1 MTRYNHSSLCL
12 TTVKT
17 LVIAR
22 LISLV
27 ILLSACSPEQAETP
41 QNKNQLP
48 PEQVQTQLFND
59 NWLYL
64 EKALTDVKAVAAEPE
79 WQTVQLPH
87 TWNATDTV
95 DAAPGYRRSA
105 SWYKKQFTGAQQLRQ
120 LLYFEGANM
129 ETEVYLNGELAG
141 KNVGGYIG
149 FTIDLTP
156 HLKRGQLNEL
166 LVRVSNAYNPN
177 LIPSQKADFF
187 IHGGIIRD
195 VWLKTL
201 PDTFIERLA
210 INTPIVSH
218 EAAQTF
224 VDVQLN
230 QLAKQLPAGA
240 ANELQLRAKLLS
252 PQGDVLQE
260 KLVPVNGDNTAAKII
275 FDELAQ
281 PELWSVDTPNLYA
294 INVQLLDKSGA
305 VQHELSDRFGYRWF
319 EMRPHQG
326 FFVNGER
333 MLIRGTHRH
342 EESAG
347 VGAALPNE
355 MHRRDMQMIKDM
367 GANFVRLAHYPQDPE
382 VYRAADELGLIL
394 WDELPW
400 CRGGKGGEVWE
411 QNTESYLTRQIAQNY
426 NHPSIAFWSLGN
438 EMYWEEDFPGGGD
451 DQVVA
456 NYIKKLNAL
465 VKQQDTSR
473 LTTLRKFYPAATI
486 VDAFSPS
493 IWAGWYGGAYGQYE
507 EAITMAMK
515 DYPAFLHMEYGGS
528 SHVGRHS
535 ENPIG
540 IKGIEGA
547 QVSVEEA
554 MNQAVVANPAKNSDW
569 NENYIVNLFDWHLHI
584 SESTPNFSG
593 NAQWAFKDFAT
604 PLRPENPLPYMN
616 QKGLVDRNGKPK
628 DAYYVFASYWSK
640 KPFCYIESKS
650 WTHREGP
657 KEGRPV
663 KAFCNTN
670 SAELFL
676 NGKSLGAKERKPAEF
691 PAGGLVWQVPFIAG
705 VNELRVTGRSDQV
718 QVEDT
723 LNVTYLIGHHGPFAT
738 LKLSSTAIDKQRVLI
753 EAEAVDVNGN
763 RVLDFSERAYFST
776 LDENG
781 QLLEN
786 QGTPTGSSIIEMAN
800 GYAAIEFKPGQHA
813 STVEV
818 RTQNV
823 KGVYLTIIP

>member
-1 MTRYNHSSLCL
+1 MHVNYRYFFTSFSSRLSIGSLLIVITLLAACTADSVGRISN
-12 TTVKT
+12 TT
-17 LVIAR
+17 AR
-22 LISLV
+22 
-27 ILLSACSPEQAETP
+27 ADQAKIE
-41 QNKNQLP
+41 
-48 PEQVQTQLFND
+48 LFND
-59 NWLYL
+59 GWMYL
-64 EKALTDVKAVAAEPE
+64 EKALTDVNAVAAEQE
-79 WQTVQLPH
+79 WQAVHLPH

-95 DAAPGYRRSA
+95 DAAPGYRRNA

-141 KNVGGYIG
+141 THVGGYIG

-156 HLKRGQLNEL
+156 HLKRGETNEL

-177 LIPSQKADFF
+177 LIPSQKSDFF

-201 PDTFIERLA
+201 PNTFIERLA
-210 INTPIVSH
+210 INTPKVSH
-218 EAAQTF
+218 DSAQTF
-224 VDVQLN
+224 VHVQLN
-230 QLAKQLPAGA
+230 QLDQQSLS
-240 ANELQLRAKLLS
+240 EFQLRAQLLS
-252 PQGDVLQE
+252 PQGELLQE
-260 KLVPVNGDNTAAKII
+260 KLASVNEISTAQNII
-275 FDELAQ
+275 FDELAK
-281 PELWSVDTPNLYA
+281 PELWSVDTPNLYS
-294 INVQLLDKSGA
+294 IQVQLLDESGA

-333 MLIRGTHRH
+333 LLIRGTHRH

-347 VGAALPNE
+347 LGAALPNE

-411 QNTESYLTRQIAQNY
+411 KNTESYLARQIAQNY

-438 EMYWEEDFPGGGD
+438 EMYWDEDFPGGGAD
-451 DQVVA
+451 EVVVD
-456 NYIKKLNAL
+456 YVKKLNAL

-493 IWAGWYGGAYGQYE
+493 IWAGWYGGAYGQYK
-507 EAITMAMK
+507 EAITLAMK
-515 DYPAFLHMEYGGS
+515 EYPAFLHMEYGGS

-540 IKGIEGA
+540 IKGIENA

-584 SESTPNFSG
+584 AESTPNFSG
-593 NAQWAFKDFAT
+593 NAQWAFKDFGT
-604 PLRPENPLPYMN
+604 PLRPENPIPYMN

-663 KAFCNTN
+663 KVFCNTN
-670 SAELFL
+670 TAELFL
-676 NGKSLGAKERKPAEF
+676 NGKSLGVKERKPTEF
-691 PAGGLVWQVPFIAG
+691 PAGGLVWQVPFIQG
-705 VNELRVTGRSDQV
+705 DNQLLVKGRSDQV
-718 QVEDT
+718 KVEDE
-723 LNVTYLIGHHGPFAT
+723 LQVTYLIGHHGPFA
-738 LKLSSTAIDKQRVLI
+738 KLLLNTIPIDNERVLI

-763 RVLDFSERAYFST
+763 RALDFSERAYFSL
-776 LDENG
+776 LDGNG
-781 QLLEN
+781 ELLEN
-786 QGTPTGSSIIEMAN
+786 QGTPTGSSTIEMAN
-800 GYAAIEFKPGQHA
+800 GYAAIEFKPGNQ
-813 STVEV
+813 SSRVEV
-818 RTQNV
+818 RTQNI
-823 KGVYLTIIP
+823 KGVYLTVAP

>member
-1 MTRYNHSSLCL
+1 MHVNYRYFFTLLSSRFSIGSLL
-12 TTVKT
+12 I
-17 LVIAR
+17 VIA
-22 LISLV
+22 SLAGCTAESV
-27 ILLSACSPEQAETP
+27 ERFSKPPARVDQA
-41 QNKNQLP
+41 KI
-48 PEQVQTQLFND
+48 QLFND
-59 NWLYL
+59 NWMYL
-64 EKALTDVKAVAAEPE
+64 EKALTDVNAVATEQE

-95 DAAPGYRRSA
+95 DAAPGYRRNA
-105 SWYKKQFTGAQQLRQ
+105 SWYKKQFIGAQQLRQ

-141 KNVGGYIG
+141 TNVGGYIG

-156 HLKRGQLNEL
+156 HLKRGQTNEL
-166 LVRVSNAYNPN
+166 RVRVSNAYNPN
-177 LIPSQKADFF
+177 LIPSQKSDFF

-201 PDTFIERLA
+201 PNTFIERLA
-210 INTPIVSH
+210 INTPKVSH
-218 EAAQTF
+218 DSAQTF

-230 QLAKQLPAGA
+230 QLDQQPSSGA
-240 ANELQLRAKLLS
+240 PSALQLRAQLMS

-260 KLVPVNGDNTAAKII
+260 KLASVNDVSTAQNIT
-275 FDELAQ
+275 FDELEN
-281 PELWSVDTPNLYA
+281 PELWSVDTPNLYS
-294 INVQLLDKSGA
+294 IQVQLLDESGA

-347 VGAALPNE
+347 LGAALPNE
-355 MHRRDMQMIKDM
+355 MHRNDMQMIKDM

-411 QNTESYLTRQIAQNY
+411 KNTESYLARQIAQNY

-438 EMYWEEDFPGGGD
+438 EMYWDEDFPGGGD
-451 DQVVA
+451 DKVVA
-456 NYIKKLNAL
+456 DYVEKLNAL

-493 IWAGWYGGAYGQYE
+493 IWAGWYGGAYGQYK
-507 EAITMAMK
+507 EAITLAMK
-515 DYPAFLHMEYGGS
+515 EYPAFLHMEYGGS

-540 IKGIEGA
+540 IKGIENA

-584 SESTPNFSG
+584 AESTPNFSG
-593 NAQWAFKDFAT
+593 NAQWAFKDFGT
-604 PLRPENPLPYMN
+604 PLRPENPIPYMN

-663 KAFCNTN
+663 KVFCNTKT
-670 SAELFL
+670 AELFL
-676 NGKSLGAKERKPAEF
+676 NGKSLGVKERKPTEF
-691 PAGGLVWQVPFIAG
+691 PAGGLVWQVPFIQG
-705 VNELRVTGRSDQV
+705 DNQLLVKGRSDQV
-718 QVEDT
+718 QVEDK
-723 LNVTYLIGHHGPFAT
+723 LQVTYLIGHHGPFA
-738 LKLSSTAIDKQRVLI
+738 KLLLNTIPIDNERVLI

-763 RVLDFSERAYFST
+763 RVLDFSERAYFSL
-776 LDENG
+776 LDGNG
-781 QLLEN
+781 ELLEN
-786 QGTPTGSSIIEMAN
+786 QGTPTGSSTIEMAN
-800 GYAAIEFKPGQHA
+800 GYAAIELKPGNQ
-813 STVEV
+813 SSRVEV
-818 RTQNV
+818 RTQNI
-823 KGVYLTIIP
+823 KGVYLTIDP

>member
-1 MTRYNHSSLCL
+1 MHVNYRYFFTSFSSRLSIGSLLVVITLLAACTADSVGRISN
-12 TTVKT
+12 TT
-17 LVIAR
+17 AR
-22 LISLV
+22 V
-27 ILLSACSPEQAETP
+27 DQAQIE
-41 QNKNQLP
+41 
-48 PEQVQTQLFND
+48 LFND
-59 NWLYL
+59 GWLYL
-64 EKALTDVKAVAAEPE
+64 EKALTDVNVVAAEQE
-79 WQTVQLPH
+79 WQAVHLPH

-95 DAAPGYRRSA
+95 DAAPGYRRNA

-141 KNVGGYIG
+141 THVGGYIG

-156 HLKRGQLNEL
+156 HLKRGETNEL

-177 LIPSQKADFF
+177 LIPSQKSDFF

-201 PDTFIERLA
+201 PNTFIERLA
-210 INTPIVSH
+210 INTPKVSH
-218 EAAQTF
+218 DSAQTF
-224 VDVQLN
+224 VHVQLN
-230 QLAKQLPAGA
+230 QLDQQSLSKF
-240 ANELQLRAKLLS
+240 QLRAQLLS
-252 PQGDVLQE
+252 PQGELLQE
-260 KLVPVNGDNTAAKII
+260 KLASVNKISTAQNII
-275 FDELAQ
+275 FDELAK
-281 PELWSVDTPNLYA
+281 PDLWSVDAPNLYS
-294 INVQLLDKSGA
+294 IQVQLLDESGA

-333 MLIRGTHRH
+333 LLIRGTHRH

-347 VGAALPNE
+347 LGAALPNE

-411 QNTESYLTRQIAQNY
+411 KNTESYLARQIAQNF

-438 EMYWEEDFPGGGD
+438 EMYWEEDFPGGGAD
-451 DQVVA
+451 EVVVD
-456 NYIKKLNAL
+456 YVKKLNAL

-507 EAITMAMK
+507 EAITLAMK
-515 DYPAFLHMEYGGS
+515 EYPAFLHMEYGGS

-540 IKGIEGA
+540 IKGIENA

-584 SESTPNFSG
+584 AESTPNFSG

-604 PLRPENPLPYMN
+604 PLRPENPIPYMN

-663 KAFCNTN
+663 KVFCNTN
-670 SAELFL
+670 TAELFL
-676 NGKSLGAKERKPAEF
+676 NGKSLGVKERKPTEF
-691 PAGGLVWQVPFIAG
+691 PAGGLVWQVPFIQG
-705 VNELRVTGRSDQV
+705 DNQLLVKGRSDQV
-718 QVEDT
+718 QVEDE
-723 LNVTYLIGHHGPFAT
+723 LQVTYLIGHHGPFA
-738 LKLSSTAIDKQRVLI
+738 KLLLNTIPIDNERVLI

-763 RVLDFSERAYFST
+763 RALDFSERAYFSL
-776 LDENG
+776 LDGNG
-781 QLLEN
+781 ELLEN
-786 QGTPTGSSIIEMAN
+786 QGTPTGSSTIEMAN
-800 GYAAIEFKPGQHA
+800 GYAAIEFKPGNQ
-813 STVEV
+813 SSRVEV
-818 RTQNV
+818 RTQNI
-823 KGVYLTIIP
+823 KGVYLTIAP